1 MLAASLLQVSALNLA
16 ALVRGGEVTPLEVV
30 DAHIARVESV
40 NPRLNA
46 MVAERYDEARREAR
60 AAERYIGC
68 DAAERPLLGVP
79 FTVKELIA
87 AAGMP
92 QTFGCANRR
101 DRVARADA
109 TVVARLKAAGA
120 ILLGVTNVPEWGM
133 WPESYNALYG
143 RTHNPHDPTRTPG
156 GSSGGEGAIVGA
168 GGAVF
173 GIGADIG
180 GSVRMPA
187 AFCGVYGH
195 KPTSGMLP
203 LTGHHPVYADGPD
216 AALPKAAPYVVL
228 GPLARSAGDLEL
240 LLRVMAGGDGIDP
253 NIRDLPVG
261 DAGAV
266 KWPGRRVLLL
276 PAPRI
281 RMARAA
287 APVLRDCVTAAGGV
301 LQSLGAAVEEA
312 PADLLLRAGD
322 VWAAALQSTGGVRF
336 AELLG
341 GGERVRLSHEL
352 AAALVRKSPYSW
364 PALLFLVA
372 ETFGRRS
379 SRSLRRALQ
388 ELDRLA
394 QHFAELL
401 GDDGILVMPA
411 HPRTAPRHNAA
422 VLRPFDFLYTAGL
435 NALRVPATVVPMG
448 FDGHGL
454 PLAVQ
459 VAAREGNDHLTIAAA
474 AALEVTQP
482 PWRPAQLDS

>member
-1 MLAASLLQVSALNLA
+1 MLGVSLLQLSALQIA
-16 ALVRGGEVTPLEVV
+16 ALVRGGELTPLEVV
-30 DAHIARVESV
+30 DAHIRRVELV

-46 MVAERYDEARREAR
+46 VVMDRFEEARREAR
-60 AAERYIGC
+60 EAERYVGC
-68 DAAERPLLGVP
+68 DAVERPLLGVP
-79 FTVKELIA
+79 FTAKELIA

-92 QTFGCANRR
+92 QTFGCANRQGR
-101 DRVARADA
+101 YAHSDA
-109 TVVARLKAAGA
+109 TVIVRLKAAGA

-143 RTHNPHDPTRTPG
+143 RTHNPHDVTRTPG

-195 KPTSGMLP
+195 KPTSGLLP

-216 AALPKAAPYVVL
+216 AAQPKAAPYVVL

-240 LLRVMAGGDGIDP
+240 LLRVMAGGDGVDP
-253 NIRDLPVG
+253 NIRNVEVRDV
-261 DAGAV
+261 GAV
-266 KWPGRRVLLL
+266 SWRGRRVLLL

-281 RMARAA
+281 RMARSTD
-287 APVLRDCVTAAGGV
+287 PVLRDSVTAAGRV
-301 LQSLGAAVEEA
+301 LQSLGAAVDEA
-312 PADLLLRAGD
+312 PVDLLLRAGD
-322 VWAAALQSTGGVRF
+322 VWSAALQSVGGTRF

-341 GGERVRLSHEL
+341 GGERVWLPREL
-352 AAALVRKSPYSW
+352 AAALLRKSRYSW
-364 PALLFLVA
+364 PALLFLAA
-372 ETFGRRS
+372 ETYGRRG
-379 SRSLRRALQ
+379 SRSLRRALR
-388 ELDRLA
+388 ELDLLA
-394 QHFAELL
+394 RHFAELL
-401 GDDGILVMPA
+401 GDDGVLIMPA

-435 NALRVPATVVPMG
+435 NALRVPATVVPVG
-448 FDGHGL
+448 FDESGL

-459 VAAREGNDHLTIAAA
+459 VAALEGNDHLTLAAA
-474 AALEVTQP
+474 AALEAAQP
-482 PWRPAQLDS
+482 PWRPAQFDG